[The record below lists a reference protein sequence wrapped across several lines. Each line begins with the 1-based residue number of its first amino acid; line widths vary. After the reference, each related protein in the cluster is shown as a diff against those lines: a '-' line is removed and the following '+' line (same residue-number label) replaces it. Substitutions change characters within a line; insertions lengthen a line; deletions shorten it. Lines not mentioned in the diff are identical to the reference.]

1 MTLRSETGG
10 SMTEYAN
17 PTLGIHHITAL
28 ASDPQRNVD
37 FYTDTLGLRMVKLTV
52 NFDDPGTYHLYYGDE
67 LGRPG
72 TILTFFP
79 WPRTSQG
86 YRGAGQA
93 TVTSFR
99 VPPDSLDYWQ
109 NRLSRLR
116 VKHEMPTTRF
126 GREILVLYDP
136 DGLKLELVA
145 EDGGS
150 SFGPWSEA
158 SVPMEFAI
166 RGFAGVTLTELDL
179 RSTARFLTGIMRFQ
193 PAGEEDGRLRF
204 VAGDGDDSAVIEV
217 EERGG
222 GSPGRIAAGTVH
234 HVAWRAASDVA
245 QQEWQEGLAT
255 AGVRVTPVRDRQYF
269 RSIYFHEPGGVL
281 FEIAT
286 DPPGFTLDEAPQELG
301 RSLRLPPWLE
311 PHRKGVERALP
322 PLSLPAGARK

>member
-1 MTLRSETGG
+1 MT
-10 SMTEYAN
+10 AN
-17 PTLGIHHITAL
+17 GANSILGIHHITAL

-37 FYTDTLGLRMVKLTV
+37 FYTDILGLRLVKLTV

-79 WPRTSQG
+79 WPRSSQG

-99 VPPDSLDYWQ
+99 VPRNSLAYWQ
-109 NRLSRLR
+109 DRLSGLG
-116 VKHEMPTTRF
+116 VKHEEPATRF
-126 GREILVLYDP
+126 GHEILVLYDP
-136 DGLKLELVA
+136 DGLMLELVA
-145 EDGGS
+145 EDGGAS
-150 SFGPWSEA
+150 VGPWSEA
-158 SVPMEFAI
+158 PVPMEFAI
-166 RGFAGVTLTELDL
+166 RGFAGITLTELDA
-179 RSTARFLTGIMRFQ
+179 RSTARFLTEVMRFEA
-193 PAGEEDGRLRF
+193 AGEEDGRLRF
-204 VAGDGDDSAVIEV
+204 VAGDGDDRAAIEV

-234 HVAWRAASDVA
+234 HVAWRVASDVA
-245 QQEWQEGLAT
+245 QQEWQESMAR

-311 PHRKGVERALP
+311 PHRGQVERALP
-322 PLSLPAGARK
+322 PLSLPAVAEK

>member
-1 MTLRSETGG
+1 MTRNAAS
-10 SMTEYAN
+10 SI
-17 PTLGIHHITAL
+17 LGIHHITAL
-28 ASDPQRNVD
+28 ARDPQRNVD

-79 WPRTSQG
+79 WPRSAQG

-99 VPPDSLDYWQ
+99 VPPSSLAYWQ
-109 NRLSRLR
+109 DRLSEAG
-116 VKHEMPTTRF
+116 VKHEEVATRF
-126 GREILVLYDP
+126 GREVLVLYDP

-145 EDGGS
+145 EEGGAP
-150 SFGPWSEA
+150 FEPWSVA
-158 SVPMEFAI
+158 PVPAEFAI
-166 RGFAGVTLTELDL
+166 RGFAGVTLTESDAS
-179 RSTARFLTGIMRFQ
+179 STARFLVDVLQFES
-193 PAGEEDGRLRF
+193 AGKDGNRLRF
-204 VAGDGDDSAVIEV
+204 KTGKGDGAATIEV
-217 EERGG
+217 EERSD
-222 GSPGRIAAGTVH
+222 GSPGRIAVGTVH
-234 HVAWRAASDVA
+234 HVAWRVASDGA
-245 QQEWQEGLAT
+245 QQEWREGLSG

-286 DPPGFTLDEAPQELG
+286 DPPGFTVDEAPQDLG

-311 PHRKGVERALP
+311 PHRGELERTLP
-322 PLSLPAGARK
+322 PLSLPAGVESE